1 MREKQT
7 SGTVWGCRATYI
19 PYTTAQSNWDG
30 IMKIDIESMSYDE
43 LVKLNHR
50 IVARLKFLD
59 SVHTHQEMMRF
70 SPGDQVSFD
79 APGRGKQFGTLVKC
93 NKKTVTVV
101 TESGQ
106 KWKVSPY
113 LLKKVKGANESHQ
126 KQGKIIEINK

>member
-1 MREKQT
+1 
-7 SGTVWGCRATYI
+7 
-19 PYTTAQSNWDG
+19 
-30 IMKIDIESMSYDE
+30 MKIDIESMSYDE
-43 LVKLNHR
+43 LVTLNHR

-79 APGRGKQFGTLVKC
+79 APGRGKQFGTLVKY

-106 KWKVSPY
+106 RWKVSPH
-113 LLKKVKGANESHQ
+113 LLKKVKSAKESQ
-126 KQGKIIEINK
+126 QELGKIIAMKKQKIR